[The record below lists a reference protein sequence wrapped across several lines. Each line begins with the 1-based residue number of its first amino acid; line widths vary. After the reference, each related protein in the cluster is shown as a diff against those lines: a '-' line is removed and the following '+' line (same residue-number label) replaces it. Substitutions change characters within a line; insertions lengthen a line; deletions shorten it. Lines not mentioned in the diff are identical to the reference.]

1 LPRRGEELK
10 AHAPRPVVSEGPKKP
25 KQWKRDRQLDT
36 FAREV
41 AAGKP
46 NLKTFRSL
54 GLSAAEKHQLRELTR
69 RYSREVQ
76 AENDPQE
83 KVAGALVGP
92 ELAKA
97 LPGGSPA
104 REMNPAWG
112 AVEAA
117 GILPI
122 GRPFSAAARAARAA
136 RGAKAVKPVVEGADK
151 IVGALPAAKR
161 ARTQKDAAIRTARGK
176 RFAKSE
182 AAGDEVAGQAG
193 YRAQLGELGGKLAPE
208 IPVGRLLN
216 EFGAADSELRRVFQP
231 QVDGLFNA
239 IRGSKNLSYTTRL
252 NTERALNNALEGKT
266 PTKSDIRLLGEMF
279 GEDARKAL
287 AHKRVTENLV
297 RVLNLPRSLRT
308 TFDLSLA
315 FRQLLV
321 SGVRHPIVWSK
332 TWKAQVQ
339 AAASPKKAQ
348 AMMDEIAARPRYDE
362 MVESGLA
369 VRGTSGGIATREE
382 PHISDLA
389 ERIPGVG
396 IPVRASSR
404 AFTVGGAFFR
414 ANLYDLLVDH
424 AERGGLVFNR
434 GGKVL
439 SKAEK
444 RDLASVINAGTG
456 RGNMGSQTLE
466 RAAPFL
472 TMGLFSPRLIAS
484 RIAFLNPAYY
494 AKLSPPARL
503 EAAQSMVALVG
514 AGMAVLWLA
523 KQAGAVVADDPRNA
537 DFGKIRVGDSRIDIW
552 GGFQQYIVNGYR
564 IAVEESV
571 SSTTGEV
578 KKLEGGFAQPSRFD
592 IAEDFAV
599 GKLAPVPG
607 WVAGSWKGKNFEGED
622 FSEVR
627 EGLKQFVPL
636 GWESAYDTYKASGD
650 PAATA
655 AMFGLGFVGIG
666 GQTYSSKPAK
676 GKRGPASWGQR
687 SRGSGGGP
695 SSWGR

>member
-1 LPRRGEELK
+1 
-10 AHAPRPVVSEGPKKP
+10 
-25 KQWKRDRQLDT
+25 
-36 FAREV
+36 
-41 AAGKP
+41 
-46 NLKTFRSL
+46 
-54 GLSAAEKHQLRELTR
+54 
-69 RYSREVQ
+69 
-76 AENDPQE
+76 
-83 KVAGALVGP
+83 
-92 ELAKA
+92 
-97 LPGGSPA
+97 
-104 REMNPAWG
+104 
-112 AVEAA
+112 
-117 GILPI
+117 
-122 GRPFSAAARAARAA
+122 
-136 RGAKAVKPVVEGADK
+136 
-151 IVGALPAAKR
+151 
-161 ARTQKDAAIRTARGK
+161 
-176 RFAKSE
+176 
-182 AAGDEVAGQAG
+182 
-193 YRAQLGELGGKLAPE
+193 
-208 IPVGRLLN
+208 
-216 EFGAADSELRRVFQP
+216 
-231 QVDGLFNA
+231 
-239 IRGSKNLSYTTRL
+239 
-252 NTERALNNALEGKT
+252 
-266 PTKSDIRLLGEMF
+266 
-279 GEDARKAL
+279 
-287 AHKRVTENLV
+287 LV
-297 RVLNLPRSLRT
+297 RVLNLPRSLLT

-332 TWKAQVQ
+332 TWKAQV
-339 AAASPKKAQ
+339 AAASSPKKAK
-348 AMMDEIAARPRYDE
+348 AMLDEIAARPRYEE
-362 MVESGLA
+362 MKESGLA
-369 VRGTSGGIATREE
+369 LTDLGGIATREE

-389 ERIPGVG
+389 EKIPGIG

-404 AFTVGGAFFR
+404 AFTVGGAKFR
-414 ANLYDLLVDH
+414 ADLYDLLVDH
-424 AERGGLVFNR
+424 AERGGLLFNR

-439 SKAEK
+439 SKQER

-456 RGNMGSQTLE
+456 RGNMGTQTLE

-472 TMGLFSPRLIAS
+472 TLGLFSPRLIAA
-484 RIAFLNPAYY
+484 RIAFLNPYYY
-494 AKLSPPARL
+494 AKLSPSARL
-503 EAAQSMVALVG
+503 EAAQSMIALVG

-523 KQAGAVVADDPRNA
+523 KEAGAVVNDDPRNA

-636 GWESAYDTYKASGD
+636 GWESAYDTYRASGD

-655 AMFGLGFVGIG
+655 AMFGLGFVGVG

-676 GKRGPASWGQR
+676 GKSGGPASWGKR